1 MEMLLK
7 ILAEMI
13 SCQTNL
19 WNAIFESFGWIFKAL
34 FWFGGGFNSDSK
46 GVQKIDE
53 TIEKAGETKIGQ
65 KIKKVDKGLGKACYY
80 LDRTFWDILL
90 TMVTGG
96 LWIFWIIIRHFI
108 NKNKKRA

>member
-7 ILAEMI
+7 ILLEMI

-19 WNAIFESFGWIFKAL
+19 WNAIFESCGWIFKAL

-46 GVQKIDE
+46 EIRKIDE

-65 KIKKVDKGLGKACYY
+65 KIKKVDQGLGKACYY

-90 TMVTGG
+90 TLLTGG